1 MWVFLT
7 VAAVLVAL
15 SWPYFIAAYALYK
28 RGLKKGARQE
38 RQEQEEMLK
47 RVLEDSRK
55 E

>member
-1 MWVFLT
+1 MWIFLT

-38 RQEQEEMLK
+38 RQEQEAMLK
-47 RVLEDSRK
+47 RVLDSHK